1 MPSSR
6 NQKALQKGAQMDNKR
21 RISLAV
27 FLLTMLF
34 LYLPLMVLIVYSFN
48 DGKSASW
55 SGFSLRWYQQLF
67 FNSGDLWNAF
77 ENSVIIALG
86 SSALAT
92 TIGTLGAIGITWYS
106 FAHKRYL
113 KVVSYL
119 PIIVPEIVIGI
130 SLLIFFAGIK
140 FQLSLW
146 TIFIA
151 HTTFNIPFVLFII
164 MSRLDEF
171 DYSIIEAAYDL
182 GATEWH
188 ALTRVIL
195 PVTVPG
201 IVSGFL
207 MAMTLSMDDF
217 VITFFVAGPGS
228 STLPLHIY
236 SMIRFGV
243 SPVINAISVVLIAG
257 TFILA
262 LSSRNIQKYMFKK

>member
-1 MPSSR
+1 
-6 NQKALQKGAQMDNKR
+6 MDNKR
-21 RISLAV
+21 RISFAV
-27 FLLTMLF
+27 FLITMMF
-34 LYLPLMVLIVYSFN
+34 FYLPLMVLIVYSFN
-48 DGKSASW
+48 DGKSMKWA
-55 SGFSLRWYQQLF
+55 GFSLRWYQQLF
-67 FNSGDLWNAF
+67 FNSDDLWKAF
-77 ENSVIIALG
+77 ENSIIIALG

-92 TIGTLGAIGITWYS
+92 IIGTLGAIGLTWYN
-106 FAHKRYL
+106 FVHKRYL

-130 SLLIFFAGIK
+130 SLLIFFSGIK

-188 ALTRVIL
+188 ALTKVIL
-195 PVTVPG
+195 PVSIPG

-262 LSSRNIQKYMFKK
+262 LSSKNIQKYMFKK